1 MPSAYDRPDFSP
13 PQDAG
18 VVGTFILALLVH
30 ALLIAAL
37 TWGINWQKTDQSSGF
52 EAEIWSAVPQQ
63 VAPRQVETPP
73 PAPEPPTPTPQT
85 TPEVAVKAPE
95 VKAPAPEP
103 APDIVQ
109 EKEEQRKLLLERQK
123 AADAKKALEKQ
134 QVQAQAQALLK
145 KERELKAKED
155 AQRLAADQARKLEV
169 QKLAKDQE
177 TNKKLAA
184 AEVEKQRKENMDR
197 MLTGVSGASGNNS
210 ATGSAQRSA
219 GAGASSSYKGRVQA
233 AIRPNIVFSDEIVGN
248 PKAAV
253 EVRVTSDGTV
263 ISQRLTESSG
273 NKNWD
278 DAAVNAIIRTRV
290 IPKDIDGRI
299 PELIMIIEM
308 RPRG

>member
-1 MPSAYDRPDFSP
+1 MPSAYDRSDFSP

-18 VVGTFILALLVH
+18 AVRAFGLALLVH

-52 EAEIWSAVPQQ
+52 EAEIWSAVSQPP
-63 VAPRQVETPP
+63 APRQVETPP
-73 PAPEPPTPTPQT
+73 PAPEPPAPTPQP

-103 APDIVQ
+103 DVDIALEQ
-109 EKEEQRKLLLERQK
+109 EKQRKLLLERQK
-123 AADAKKALEKQ
+123 AADAKKASEKQ
-134 QVQAQAQALLK
+134 QAQAQVQVK
-145 KERELKAKED
+145 KEKELKAREED
-155 AQRLAADQARKLEV
+155 AQRLAADQARKAEA
-169 QKLAKDQE
+169 QKLAKLQ
-177 TNKKLAA
+177 
-184 AEVEKQRKENMDR
+184 DR
-197 MLTGVSGASGNNS
+197 MLTGVSGASGNNGV
-210 ATGSAQRSA
+210 TGSAQRPA

-233 AIRPNIVFSDEIVGN
+233 AIRPNIVFSDEIVGS
-248 PKAAV
+248 PMATI

-263 ISQRLTESSG
+263 ISQRLTQSSG

-278 DAAVNAIIRTRV
+278 EAAINAIVRTRV
-290 IPKDIDGRI
+290 MPRDIDGRI